1 MALVVGATRA
11 REGVRLRERFPGLS
25 SLCRWMPGMRHGRGA
40 RRRKSG
46 DGRGG
51 WLLDWGSGFRL
62 RSPVLK
68 SRPVARDRR
77 CVTGAVGSVACH
89 FFVSSSGRP
98 VGREREGISSQ
109 SIPLEIPGRER
120 WISAKSRPRDL
131 FVDDSARFVDK
142 SWSPALAALANR
154 MRSEC
159 CPSGAP
165 CHPFPP
171 VFSHHEPRLE
181 FPSIRPRPA
190 GRVGGPST
198 QARVQRPALP
208 PPRERRLIS
217 LSSQTTHPANSVR

>member
-1 MALVVGATRA
+1 MPTPTALPRGFWQQGREFEPVALVVGATRA

-109 SIPLEIPGRER
+109 STHRNPRAGTNGFRRNPGLVTC
-120 WISAKSRPRDL
+120 S
-131 FVDDSARFVDK
+131 
-142 SWSPALAALANR
+142 
-154 MRSEC
+154 
-159 CPSGAP
+159 
-165 CHPFPP
+165 
-171 VFSHHEPRLE
+171 
-181 FPSIRPRPA
+181 
-190 GRVGGPST
+190 ST
-198 QARVQRPALP
+198 ILP
-208 PPRERRLIS
+208 G
-217 LSSQTTHPANSVR
+217 SSTKDGLPH